1 MRIKLLNLPEY
12 HHMSVVRHCYETQ
25 YPSVPSALPV
35 LAGLLRERG
44 FKVDQDDLNVKL
56 FHVNINRRGK
66 SISLAA
72 LTDEQRIATYT
83 EGKGD
88 SGLEKLGER
97 ILGLTASK
105 GFDIVVFSAPDW
117 NVGGTLSEAFLQV
130 LAGVLKRQHNPY
142 IVVGGRIPDD
152 CSHRLIEREIVDF
165 SFMNGLLY
173 PGHSNLPALC
183 EHLEAGNV
191 SLDIPGLTYRC
202 KGVVHSSPAKREKEP
217 FITPDFDGLP
227 LDMYRRNIP
236 IEAGGRGLK
245 DDILV
250 LPFNFIRGCQ
260 FNCAFCS
267 QSYEQGWYAREPEE
281 VATAISELS
290 RRYRTKYFFFL
301 NSSVNPTK
309 EYAMRLCDALIE
321 QGADVLWTDC
331 ANFHHADAE
340 LIRRLSEAGA
350 ARLVFGM
357 ESASPRLLKFI
368 RKPLDIRHAERM
380 LRETSKHRIW
390 TELDFIAG
398 LPTEDEED
406 LNLTLEFLRRNQK
419 YFETCDLFKFWLEG
433 QFLEHPGLFGLKI
446 IEQGGRKMAIPSKE
460 LESHK
465 SSGDGWESA
474 ERKIEASF
482 ERIQKG
488 CVGKRRPDDSFD
500 TFPFKSDDH
509 LRFIHHLTMY
519 TYK

>member
-12 HHMSVVRHCYETQ
+12 RHMSAVRHCYETQ
-25 YPSVPSALPV
+25 YPTVPSGLPV
-35 LAGLLRERG
+35 IAGLLRERG
-44 FKVDQDDLNVKL
+44 FRVEQDDLNVKL

-66 SISLAA
+66 SISLKA
-72 LTDEQRIATYT
+72 LTDERRIIAYGNRGEDQT
-83 EGKGD
+83 
-88 SGLEKLGER
+88 LEKLGER
-97 ILGLTASK
+97 MLALTPSK

-117 NVGGTLSEAFLQV
+117 NVGGTLSEAFLHV
-130 LAGVLKRQHNPY
+130 LANVLKRQHNPY

-152 CSHRLIEREIVDF
+152 CSRRLIGRKIVDY
-165 SFMNGLLY
+165 SFTNGLLY
-173 PGHSNLPALC
+173 PGHSNLPTLC
-183 EHLEAGNV
+183 EHLEAGNAP
-191 SLDIPGLTYRC
+191 SGIPGLTYRD
-202 KGVVHSSPAKREKEP
+202 KGAVRSSPQKREREP

-227 LDMYRRNIP
+227 LDLYRRDVT
-236 IEAGGRGLK
+236 IEAGGRRLK

-260 FNCAFCS
+260 FSCAFCS

-281 VATAISELS
+281 VATALSELS
-290 RRYRTKYFFFL
+290 RRHRTKYFFFL

-321 QGADVLWTDC
+321 QGVDILWTDC
-331 ANFHHADAE
+331 ANFHYIDAR

-357 ESASPRLLKFI
+357 ESASPRLLRFI
-368 RKPLDIRHAERM
+368 RKPLDISHAERM

-398 LPTEDEED
+398 LPTENDAD
-406 LNLTLEFLRRNQK
+406 IDLTLEFLRRNQG

-433 QFLEHPGLFGLKI
+433 QFLEHPGLYGLEI
-446 IEQGGRKMAIPSKE
+446 IERGGEKMAVPSKGRA
-460 LESHK
+460 SR
-465 SSGDGWESA
+465 SSPEAVWDA
-474 ERKIEASF
+474 RARQIETSF
-482 ERIQKG
+482 ERIRRE
-488 CVGKRRPDDSFD
+488 VEGKTGPEGSLD

-509 LRFIHHLTMY
+509 LRFIYHLTNY